1 MKGFLILHIPKFVAF
16 LAMPLAAKYPSGL
29 RHDLRR
35 MLFGVAQGLI
45 SSSDRK
51 IFVVKIADLGPVVSV
66 LVFYTD
72 DPSSNPAEAP
82 TYNFSW
88 KELFQKNENN
98 HKEVGPFFLKKVDWT
113 ELIQTLIEKKK
124 FRKST
129 TLLDSF

>member
-1 MKGFLILHIPKFVAF
+1 MSSNTPFLQKYFLWPFNESFLILYIPKFVAF

-29 RHDLRR
+29 RHNLRR
-35 MLFGVAQGLI
+35 MLFGAAQGLI

-72 DPSSNPAEAP
+72 DPSSNPTEAP
-82 TYNFSW
+82 TSNFSW

-98 HKEVGPFFLKKVDWT
+98 PKEVGPFF
-113 ELIQTLIEKKK
+113 
-124 FRKST
+124 
-129 TLLDSF
+129 

>member
-1 MKGFLILHIPKFVAF
+1 MSSNTPFLQKYFLWPFNESFLILYIPKFVAF

-72 DPSSNPAEAP
+72 DPSSNPTEAP
-82 TYNFSW
+82 TSNFSW

-98 HKEVGPFFLKKVDWT
+98 PKEVGPFFLKKW
-113 ELIQTLIEKKK
+113 IE
-124 FRKST
+124 RN
-129 TLLDSF
+129 SFKR